1 MKVTRRN
8 FIHRAMGSTMA
19 TALSADYVVGQ
30 DGQSGSAATPSAG
43 SAGRTAKQVPLSADE
58 AKAMGKV
65 TLLFVQNA
73 QGAAISNGK
82 MTLKKISPTTIF
94 FSDRPERIAGHLT
107 TKEFVPFW
115 SEGTDSFAANPPN
128 ATLSALEEGKLS
140 DVVLELRNPKLAGD
154 ELSYEVKILE
164 GALGGQGGACS
175 LFIDVIGMPLT
186 PFSYAGA
193 ARRAYRWR

>member
-1 MKVTRRN
+1 MEVTRRK
-8 FIHRAMGSTMA
+8 FINRAMTNTIA
-19 TALSADYVVGQ
+19 TALSAGYVVAQ
-30 DGQSGSAATPSAG
+30 DSQSGSVAPPTNRKP
-43 SAGRTAKQVPLSADE
+43 KQVPLSADE

-73 QGAAISNGK
+73 QEAAINNGNL
-82 MTLKKISPTTIF
+82 TLKKVSPTTIF

-107 TKEFVPFW
+107 TREFVPFW
-115 SEGTDSFAANPPN
+115 SEGKDNFASNPPN
-128 ATLSALEEGKLS
+128 ATLSVLQESKIG

-154 ELSYEVKILE
+154 ELSYDVTILE
-164 GALGGQGGACS
+164 GTLRDPGGACS

-186 PFSYAGA
+186 PVSYAGA

>member
-1 MKVTRRN
+1 MEVTRRK
-8 FIHRAMGSTMA
+8 FINRAMAGTIA
-19 TALSADYVVGQ
+19 TALSVSYAVGQ
-30 DGQSGSAATPSAG
+30 DSQSGSGASPT
-43 SAGRTAKQVPLSADE
+43 GRKPKQVPLSSDE

-65 TLLFVQNA
+65 TLLFVQSA

-107 TKEFVPFW
+107 TKDFVPFW
-115 SEGTDSFAANPPN
+115 SEGADSFASNPPN
-128 ATLSALEEGKLS
+128 ATLSALEEGKMS
-140 DVVLELRNPKLAGD
+140 DVVLELRNPNLAGD

-164 GALGGQGGACS
+164 GTLGEPGGACS

-186 PFSYAGA
+186 PYSYAGA